1 MRLNKGG
8 FEMDNRTPVKEH
20 IKKTKKYVLIG
31 FVLVLILT
39 AIFYKVG
46 YLPIVGEL
54 IANKKIELY
63 KSEIYESNDIEN
75 TKYNLKSGMYETI
88 DNKNKEYPISYS
100 LIHNGI
106 WDTHQIDIWQNQLL
120 LDFEKVK
127 SQMPKYVALNPPSIV
142 GFVNANDHSIKIQM
156 LYLSIYNEEQLT
168 VEESEKKAAEFT
180 MYTIDSLGKPY
191 TITGVQIWYYD
202 RNGGYTIE
210 KLRNTNPLNYDFL
223 LKNTRK
229 IDKLGEN
236 ELKWISELQ

>member
-1 MRLNKGG
+1 
-8 FEMDNRTPVKEH
+8 MDNRTPINEH
-20 IKKTKKYVLIG
+20 IKNPKKYLIIG

-39 AIFYKVG
+39 ALFYKAG

-54 IANKKIELY
+54 IANEKIRHY

-88 DNKNKEYPISYS
+88 GNKNNEYSISYS
-100 LIHNGI
+100 LAHNGI

-120 LDFEKVK
+120 LDFERVNT
-127 SQMPKYVALNPPSIV
+127 QMPEHVALNPPSIV
-142 GFVNANDHSIKIQM
+142 GFVNANDHSIKVQM
-156 LYLSIYNEEQLT
+156 VYLSIYNEGQLT
-168 VEESEKKAAEFT
+168 VEESQKKAAEFT
-180 MYTIDSLGKPY
+180 MYTIDLLGKPY
-191 TITGVQIWYYD
+191 NITGVQIWYYD

-210 KLRNTNPLNYDFL
+210 KLRNTNPLNYNSL